1 MKRYFWHI
9 LLIVAIITIGIMAHR
24 IIKQDSQIEDLRE
37 ESKSLYESNENLKL
51 QLGRESRRQ
60 DDLRDS
66 TACPICNNSQIERL
80 RYGIVYR
87 NCLYDPKTSKRYACS
102 KCGYKWGIDGLLSE
116 KEMHQKSDSSK
127 VQ

>member
-1 MKRYFWHI
+1 MKKYFGYI
-9 LLIVAIITIGIMAHR
+9 LIFVAIITIGIMAHR
-24 IIKQDSQIEDLRE
+24 IIMLDSQINDLRE
-37 ESKSLYESNENLKL
+37 ENKSLYEGKENLKM
-51 QLGRESRRQ
+51 QLNRERKRQ

-66 TACPICNNSQIERL
+66 TACPICNNSQIEKL
-80 RYGIVYR
+80 RYGIVYS

-116 KEMHQKSDSSK
+116 KETHQKSDSSK

>member
-1 MKRYFWHI
+1 
-9 LLIVAIITIGIMAHR
+9 MAH
-24 IIKQDSQIEDLRE
+24 SMFMLNCQINDLRE
-37 ESKSLYESNENLKL
+37 ECKSLNESNENLKL

-87 NCLYDPKTSKRYACS
+87 NCLYDSYTSKRYACS

-116 KEMHQKSDSSK
+116 KEIRQKSDNCK

>member
-1 MKRYFWHI
+1 
-9 LLIVAIITIGIMAHR
+9 MAHR
-24 IIKQDSQIEDLRE
+24 MFMLDSQIEDLRE
-37 ESKSLYESNENLKL
+37 ECRYLNESNEILKL

-66 TACPICNNSQIERL
+66 TACPICNNREIVRL
-80 RYGIVYR
+80 RYGIAYR
-87 NCLYDPKTSKRYACS
+87 NCLYDSKTSKRYACL

-116 KEMHQKSDSSK
+116 KETRQKSDNCK

>member
-1 MKRYFWHI
+1 
-9 LLIVAIITIGIMAHR
+9 MAHR
-24 IIKQDSQIEDLRE
+24 IIMQDSQIEDLRE
-37 ESKSLYESNENLKL
+37 ETISLQDSNENLKM
-51 QLGRESRRQ
+51 QLNRERKRQ

-66 TACPICNNSQIERL
+66 TACPIGNNSQIERL

-87 NCLYDPKTSKRYACS
+87 NCLYDSKTSKRYACL

-116 KEMHQKSDSSK
+116 KEMHQHSDSCK